1 MDHHGWITM
10 GTPWMGHQG
19 DMIGLRWVTRGLV
32 RMRELARSDSVDAP
46 RARLEQSQ
54 SPAAP
59 HQGLG
64 RHVRGAP
71 SAGGGRRRRRQ
82 KTIAQG
88 VRLHRDRTRQPRCK
102 LHHLHQPCLRGRR
115 LSRDVRLPEQRY
127 TTARHKLF
135 RTDQE
140 DQQDGRRF
148 ADFAPKFF
156 LGGEKF
162 FLGGAR
168 PGLSPPDLQG
178 TDASEQRGEVLA
190 SDASEQSGA
199 LSRKRPREADA

>member
-1 MDHHGWITM
+1 M

-32 RMRELARSDSVDAP
+32 RRRELARSDSVDAP

-64 RHVRGAP
+64 RPVRGAP
-71 SAGGGRRRRRQ
+71 SAGGGRGRRRQ

-88 VRLHRDRTRQPRCK
+88 VTDFIEIGRDSHGANFTTYINPASGDVVCREMFDF
-102 LHHLHQPCLRGRR
+102 
-115 LSRDVRLPEQRY
+115 LSRD

-135 RTDQE
+135 RADQE
-140 DQQDGRRF
+140 DLQDGRRF
-148 ADFAPKFF
+148 ADFAAKFF